1 MSLHPKL
8 PALPGGRP
16 LMVLSTVVAAAILL
30 LASRLLPVEPGRWGA
45 PSVATAPAYLQAQ
58 SAAGAPRPTTTIVSS
73 DALPHVAGK
82 RVTTVL
88 VEFPP
93 GGFSPEHHHAGSV
106 SVYVLSGEIESQLG
120 GGPAAIYKPGE
131 TFFEPPGAV
140 HLFARNPSATEPAR
154 ILAVFVHDEGAQLTT
169 YH

>member
-1 MSLHPKL
+1 MSVLSNPPTL
-8 PALPGGRP
+8 PAGRFFP
-16 LMVLSTVVAAAILL
+16 VLLAVAAVAVLL
-30 LASRLLPVEPGRWGA
+30 LASRLLPVDLGRQGA
-45 PSVATAPAYLQAQ
+45 PPAAAIPAYLQAG
-58 SAAGAPRPTTTIVSS
+58 SAAGAPRPTATIVSS
-73 DALPHVAGK
+73 DALSHVPGK

-120 GGPAAIYKPGE
+120 GGPAAIYKPGDS
-131 TFFEPPGAV
+131 FFEPPGAV
-140 HLFARNPSATEPAR
+140 HLFARNVSSTAPAR

>member
-1 MSLHPKL
+1 MSYHPRLAML
-8 PALPGGRP
+8 PAGR
-16 LMVLSTVVAAAILL
+16 LLLALTSVVAAAALV
-30 LASRLLPVEPGRWGA
+30 LAARLLPVEPGRWA
-45 PSVATAPAYLQAQ
+45 ATPPAYLQAQ
-58 SAAGAPRPTTTIVSS
+58 AGDAAPRPTTIVISS

-120 GGPAAIYKPGE
+120 GGPPTLYKPGE
-131 TFFEPPGAV
+131 MFFEPPGAV
-140 HLFARNPSATEPAR
+140 HVFARNPSATAPAR
-154 ILAVFVHDEGAQLTT
+154 LLAVFVHDEGAQLTT